1 MDFSP
6 YALLDALPA
15 LARSVWLNLALAAMA
30 MALALIGATVLTV
43 FRSFK
48 QRWTNLAIDTV
59 VSFIRGTPV
68 LIQIFLF
75 YYGLPALGIQLA
87 PVTAGIL
94 ALSFNSAI
102 FIAEIM
108 RGGLASMDPG
118 PIEAGIAL
126 GLRPCVIWRKIVL
139 PQLYLR
145 ILPPLISE
153 ATILVKGTALLSVI
167 TVVELF
173 RTAQQIAAT
182 TFRPFET
189 MIAAALV
196 VLSVNLIISRFGHLV
211 EVKLRS
217 RMA

>member
-1 MDFSP
+1 
-6 YALLDALPA
+6 
-15 LARSVWLNLALAAMA
+15 
-30 MALALIGATVLTV
+30 
-43 FRSFK
+43 
-48 QRWTNLAIDTV
+48 
-59 VSFIRGTPV
+59 
-68 LIQIFLF
+68 
-75 YYGLPALGIQLA
+75 
-87 PVTAGIL
+87 
-94 ALSFNSAI
+94 
-102 FIAEIM
+102 
-108 RGGLASMDPG
+108 MDPG